1 MPTPETSFS
10 ARFLRKIKKIDS
22 DQIESFLAQVLR
34 EKAFLE
40 VIFDSITEGIIV
52 AEGTTKVVFINEAAR
67 SLFGVTAAEVD
78 GKPLDK
84 ILRTRVLLQLMEEFA
99 SSMRPIRHPRGVYTH
114 TGRAASMPSP
124 SSPSRTRRDSP
135 RTRCGSSATARRP
148 VARRRRNSR
157 SRTWSRSRRSPPG
170 VAHEVKNPLNSLN
183 IHTQLMQ
190 KAVRELSKKLGEDA
204 TLKRLEKSAGV
215 VLEEIAR
222 VARVV
227 DDFIRAVRPVRPNF
241 QRASINRVIESLAEL
256 LGPDCQ
262 SRGIELTLSLDP
274 EVPQLLMDSEQI
286 QQALL
291 NILKNAMEAIEKP
304 EGRIGVRTILRS
316 DHVLVEV
323 EDNGS
328 GIPEEDR
335 LRIFEPYHST
345 KFNGTGLGLMVVFRI
360 VKAHRGAIGLSSEL
374 GDGTVFSIA
383 LPLDERPVRMLE
395 AEVNP
400 PLDGLD
406 STR

>member
-99 SSMRPIRHPRGVYTH
+99 SSMRPIRHREVSIRTPARRVYAISVVPIENEEGLATH
-114 TGRAASMPSP
+114 SVWIISDRTE
-124 SSPSRTRRDSP
+124 TRRQAEEKQQIENMESL
-135 RTRCGSSATARRP
+135 ATLTA
-148 VARRRRNSR
+148 
-157 SRTWSRSRRSPPG
+157 G